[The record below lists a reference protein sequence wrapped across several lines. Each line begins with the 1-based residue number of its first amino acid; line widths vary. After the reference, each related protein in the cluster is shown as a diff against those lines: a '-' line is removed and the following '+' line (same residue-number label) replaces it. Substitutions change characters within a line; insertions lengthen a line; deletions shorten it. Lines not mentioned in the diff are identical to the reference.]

1 MRLSEAIRLGP
12 TVCPAIYGPV
22 FEDWGRVRKGEPCGA
37 CRMGATAFVAG
48 YRNTLEQGEMFWWMR
63 LQWPMLNTHAKHP
76 VDGVTRELAGLIIG
90 LHEVYRWSADQ
101 IADYVETIESKENH
115 DLQSLAVKDLSGVQ
129 HETYAQPGGMD

>member
-22 FEDWGRVRKGEPCGA
+22 FEDWGGVRKGEPCGA

-48 YRNTLEQGEMFWWMR
+48 YRNTLEQGDMFRWMR
-63 LQWPMLNTHAKHP
+63 LQWPMLNTSVHHP
-76 VDGVTRELAGLIIG
+76 VDGTTHKLDGLIID
-90 LHEVYRWSADQ
+90 LHEVCRWSADQ
-101 IADYVETIESKENH
+101 IADYVETIESKESH

-129 HETYAQPGGMD
+129 HETYAQPRRVD

>member
-22 FEDWGRVRKGEPCGA
+22 FEDWEKVRKGEPCGA

-48 YRNTLEQGEMFWWMR
+48 YRNTLEQGEMFRWMR
-63 LQWPMLNTHAKHP
+63 LQWPMLNTRAKHP
-76 VDGVTRELAGLIIG
+76 VDGITHELEGLIID

-101 IADYVETIESKENH
+101 IADYVETIESKESH
-115 DLQSLAVKDLSGVQ
+115 DL
-129 HETYAQPGGMD
+129 